1 MKLTKEQIRW
11 LQINELMILKLLNDR
26 LEDLKEQI
34 LDCPEEKRDVLINFI
49 KEYKLGIQIIK
60 DVNSPQKSNDF
71 TGI

>member
-1 MKLTKEQIRW
+1 MKLTKEQIRF
-11 LQINELMILKLLNDR
+11 LQINEIMILKILNER

-60 DVNSPQKSNDF
+60 DVNSPEKKQDF